1 MPGKPGRRRIR
12 LPTIALVLGLGFG
25 GVVLLAAAALYF
37 TLSSSL
43 DGAALLLRD
52 RNERI
57 VAGLVD
63 HVESYLKPVERQAA
77 FVAAQIGAGRVG
89 PRDSSRLIELL
100 TGSLAAAPQVDSI
113 SYVAEDLRTWHV
125 DQRGANTGDVQVYF
139 EDLGRFTVA
148 RDRLSQTMAR
158 GEAHWGE
165 MIWHPTLGQPMVN
178 YREVVT
184 RQGQPFGVVTSL
196 VSIGRL
202 SRFLAAAPRSF
213 VLYGRDRVLAHA
225 DLVDGRYA
233 ATSDDPLPRLDA
245 IDDPVLRHIWDR
257 PMAERFL
264 ARLFDRDGGHVV
276 EIDGKPWVFVYRE
289 LEGYGAE
296 PWLVG
301 YYFPLG
307 DLREL
312 FGNLRETG
320 IVAFGL
326 LAIAVLLGIVFSR
339 LLIGPPIRTLATEAG
354 RVRDLD
360 FEGEAV
366 ARPRVRE
373 LAEAWEA
380 FEAMRRALRLF
391 AAYVPRNLVKR
402 LLAEGPEAL
411 ESREREATIMFTDIV
426 GFTSLAETMK
436 PPEVAAF
443 LNHHFALV
451 AQAVEPEGGV
461 IDKYIGDCA
470 MIGWGIVRGAP
481 NHALRAL
488 GAGRRLARLLAA
500 DNEARRARGLEPIR
514 VRVGIHSGRVIAGN
528 IGAPGRINYTVV
540 GDTVNIA
547 QRLEQL
553 GKTRTPED
561 VVILVSGTT
570 AETAGEA
577 GAADL
582 EPIGAHRLRGRKAP
596 LELYRLRLSLTNRP

>member
-1 MPGKPGRRRIR
+1 MPGLPGRRRLR

-25 GVVLLAAAALYF
+25 GVVLLAATALYF
-37 TLSSSL
+37 TLATSL

-63 HVESYLKPVERQAA
+63 HVESYLRPVERQAA
-77 FVAAQIGAGRVG
+77 FVAAQIASGRVG
-89 PRDSSRLIELL
+89 PRDSGQLVELL
-100 TGSLAAAPQVDSI
+100 TGALAAAPQVDSI

-125 DQRGANTGDVQVYF
+125 DQRGAGIGQVQVYF

-148 RDRLSQTMAR
+148 RDQLSQTMAR

-165 MIWHPTLGQPMVN
+165 MIWHPTLAQPMVN
-178 YREVVT
+178 YRELVT
-184 RQGQPFGVVTSL
+184 RQSQPYGVVTSL

-225 DLVDGRYA
+225 ALAEGRYA
-233 ATSDDPLPRLDA
+233 ATSDEPLPRLDRIA
-245 IDDPVLRHIWDR
+245 DPVLRHIWDR
-257 PMAERFL
+257 PVAERFF

-276 EIDGKPWVFVYRE
+276 EIDGKPWVFVYRK

-312 FGNLRETG
+312 VGDLRETG
-320 IVAFGL
+320 MVAFGL
-326 LAIAVLLGIVFSR
+326 LAIAMLLGLVFSR
-339 LLIGPPIRTLATEAG
+339 LLIGPPIRALAIEAG

-360 FEGEAV
+360 FEGEAIS
-366 ARPRVRE
+366 RPRVRE

-391 AAYVPRNLVKR
+391 AAYVPRRLVKR
-402 LLAEGPEAL
+402 LLAEGPQAL
-411 ESREREATIMFTDIV
+411 ESREREATIMFTDLV
-426 GFTSLAETMK
+426 GFTTLAETMT

-470 MIGWGIVRGAP
+470 MVGWGIVRGAP
-481 NHALRAL
+481 DHAVRAL
-488 GAGRRLARLLAA
+488 AAARRLAALLAA
-500 DNEARRARGLEPIR
+500 DNDMRRAQGLDGLR

-553 GKTRTPED
+553 GKTRGPED
-561 VVILVSGTT
+561 VIILVSETT
-570 AETAGEA
+570 VGAAGESD
-577 GAADL
+577 AADL
-582 EPIGAHRLRGRKAP
+582 QPLGPHRLRGRKAP
-596 LELYRLRLSLTNRP
+596 LDLYRLRLP